1 MAELNQEDRQMLREE
16 GRKYKAQKKQFR
28 LIMIIDT
35 AVFIVAEIAIIIFCL
50 TNKDTIK
57 NFYIYPIVAI
67 IIMIIQLCFSPYIS
81 KKMFYML
88 KMTDLE
94 AGQEKL
100 RLEEEHKRK
109 LEQRDKK

>member
-1 MAELNQEDRQMLREE
+1 MGELNQEDRQMLKEE

-28 LIMIIDT
+28 LIMIIYN
-35 AVFIVAEIAIIIFCL
+35 AVLIVAEIVIIIFCF
-50 TNKDTIK
+50 TNKDAID
-57 NFYIYPIVAI
+57 NFYIYPIVVI
-67 IIMIIQLCFSPYIS
+67 FIMIIQLCFSPYIN